1 MGPGNAEAG
10 IVWKKTQE
18 KGALGWS
25 NETISPLW
33 SLLRSLDGNLGQLD
47 PSIECKNR
55 KTGQQS
61 HRPDHIDALGQ
72 RKRIMNRR
80 GARGKELN

>member
-10 IVWKKTQE
+10 IVWKKTQK

-33 SLLRSLDGNLGQLD
+33 SLLRVLMVIWGQLG
-47 PSIECKNR
+47 PSIKCKNR
-55 KTGQQS
+55 KTGQAESQ
-61 HRPDHIDALGQ
+61 A
-72 RKRIMNRR
+72 
-80 GARGKELN
+80 